1 MLQNL
6 KLFTKMIWWKF
17 KMRKF
22 MSLVGIKSRKAF
34 TNKIDT
40 NTKNKVLNK
49 YALLLDKEK
58 KLILRENVKDIKF
71 AKNKGLKDN
80 LINRLKIDDLKLRNI
95 KDSII
100 KISKLKD
107 PVDFTLKKWSRP
119 NGLNIRKVTIPIGVI
134 GVIFESRPNVTS
146 DVAGLCFKSGNAV
159 ILKGG
164 SESLNTNRILAKLFR
179 QALKKNNVDENY
191 IQFVDSKD
199 RKMVDTMLSKMKKYI
214 DVIIPRGGKNLVK
227 RVQEFSNVPIIGHLE
242 GLCHTFVD
250 KDAELNMASKII
262 YNAKLRNTSIC
273 GATETILLHEK
284 IVKKFCNPIL
294 QKLENANCKIYGDKI
309 LRKYYKGKLYP
320 AKEKDWSTEYLTAT
334 VSVKV
339 VKNSNEAINH
349 INKYGTMHTDSIITK
364 NKKTA
369 TKFLKNV
376 KSSIAMH
383 NTSTQFADGGEF
395 GFGGEVGISTNT
407 LPPRG
412 PVGLEQLV
420 SYKYEISSK
429 GKIRE

>member
-1 MLQNL
+1 MSKIM
-6 KLFTKMIWWKF
+6 KLI
-17 KMRKF
+17 
-22 MSLVGIKSRKAF
+22 GIKSRKASER
-34 TNKIDT
+34 KVDI
-40 NTKNKVLNK
+40 NTKNKVLNF
-49 YALLLDKEK
+49 YAKLLDKEK
-58 KLILRENVKDIKF
+58 KLILRENLKDVKF
-71 AKNKGLKDN
+71 AKNKGIKEN
-80 LINRLKIDDLKLRNI
+80 LISRLEIDEIKLKNI
-95 KDSII
+95 SNSIN

-107 PVDFTLKKWSRP
+107 PVNVTLKKWSRP
-119 NGLNIRKVTIPIGVI
+119 NGLNIKRVTIPIGVI

-164 SESLNTNRILAKLFR
+164 SEAINTNRILAKLFR
-179 QALKKNNVDENY
+179 LALKKNNVDENY
-191 IQFVDSKD
+191 IQFVDSKN
-199 RKMVDTMLSKMKKYI
+199 RKMVDIMLSKMKKYI

-227 RVQEFSNVPIIGHLE
+227 RVQEFSTVPIIGHLE
-242 GLCHTFVD
+242 GICHTFVD
-250 KDAELNMASKII
+250 KDAELKMASNIV
-262 YNAKLRNTSIC
+262 YNAKLRNTAIC

-294 QKLENANCKIYGDKI
+294 KKLEDENCKIYGDKI
-309 LRKYYKGKLYP
+309 LRKYYKGKVYP
-320 AKEKDWSTEYLTAT
+320 AKEKDWSTEYLTAA
-334 VSVKV
+334 VSVKI
-339 VKNSNEAINH
+339 VKSSEEAINH

-369 TKFLKNV
+369 NKFLKNV

-429 GKIRE
+429 GKIRK

>member
-1 MLQNL
+1 MSQYMNLIGQNAKKASLEKVNTSL
-6 KLFTKMIWWKF
+6 K
-17 KMRKF
+17 
-22 MSLVGIKSRKAF
+22 
-34 TNKIDT
+34 NKIL
-40 NTKNKVLNK
+40 KR

-58 KLILRENVKDIKF
+58 
-71 AKNKGLKDN
+71 
-80 LINRLKIDDLKLRNI
+80 
-95 KDSII
+95 DSII
-100 KISKLKD
+100 KANTKDVKFAQKKGLNNNLIDRLTIDSKKLDNIRNSIKKIIKLKD
-107 PVDFTLKKWSRP
+107 PVDNTLEKWSRP
-119 NGLNIRKVTIPIGVI
+119 NGLKIKRVSIPIGVI
-134 GVIFESRPNVTS
+134 GVIYESRPNVTS
-146 DVAGLCFKSGNAV
+146 DVASLCFKSGNAV

-164 SESLNTNRILAKLFR
+164 SEAINTNKILAKLFR
-179 QALKKNNVDENY
+179 KALKENGVNENF
-191 IQFVDSKD
+191 IQFIDSKD
-199 RKMVDTMLSKMKKYI
+199 RKMVDFMLSKMKDYI

-227 RVQEFSNVPIIGHLE
+227 RVQEFSTVPIIGHLE

-250 KDAELNMASKII
+250 KDAELKMAINII

-294 QKLENANCKIYGDKI
+294 KKLEENNCKIYGDHFLSKHYEGRI
-309 LRKYYKGKLYP
+309 FP
-320 AKEKDWSTEYLTAT
+320 AKEKDWSTEYLAAT
-334 VSVKV
+334 VSVKT
-339 VKNSNEAINH
+339 VKSCDEAIKH

-369 TKFLKNV
+369 KKFLKNV

-412 PVGLEQLV
+412 PVGLGQLI
-420 SYKYEISSK
+420 SYKYEIVGNGQTRK
-429 GKIRE
+429 